1 MQHMC
6 EVLASHIGGISSYDL
21 GHTHYC
27 TAYVRSLSVVR
38 KRFNEVSLSRA
49 MTALFVGKIISF
61 LDEPPPRP
69 PGAAIAT
76 PVAELRAAP
85 ARWRGSRLSSTSHHH
100 L

>member
-1 MQHMC
+1 MY
-6 EVLASHIGGISSYDL
+6 EVLARHIGGISSYDL
-21 GHTHYC
+21 EHTHC
-27 TAYVRSLSVVR
+27 AAYVRSLSVVR

-61 LDEPPPRP
+61 LDEPPPPRP
-69 PGAAIAT
+69 TGAAIAT

-85 ARWRGSRLSSTSHHH
+85 TRWRGSRLSSTSHHH

>member
-1 MQHMC
+1 MQHMY
-6 EVLASHIGGISSYDL
+6 EVLARHIGGISSYDL

-61 LDEPPPRP
+61 LDEPPPPRP
-69 PGAAIAT
+69 AGAPIAT

-85 ARWRGSRLSSTSHHH
+85 ARWRGSRLSSTSHH

>member
-1 MQHMC
+1 MQHMY
-6 EVLASHIGGISSYDL
+6 EVLARHIGGISSYDL

-61 LDEPPPRP
+61 LDEPP
-69 PGAAIAT
+69 
-76 PVAELRAAP
+76 RAAQHAAP
-85 ARWRGSRLSSTSHHH
+85 SWRFYLYAAGRRTTRRAR
-100 L
+100 